1 MKPWNF
7 PPGAREQA
15 KARGKTLAAKLG
27 AEVKKRRA
35 TAAVKHKAGR
45 KIGPR

>member
-1 MKPWNF
+1 MKGWNS

-15 KARGKTLAAKLG
+15 KARGKTLAAKL
-27 AEVKKRRA
+27 ASAVKTRRA
-35 TAAVKHKAGR
+35 AAAVKHKAGR

>member
-1 MKPWNF
+1 MKAWNS

-15 KARGKTLAAKLG
+15 KARGKVLASNLAS
-27 AEVKKRRA
+27 AVKKQRA